1 MSEKPKSKM
10 DAVRERMG
18 ATESPEERAK
28 RQKQLVLPNI
38 LSLSLSIAM
47 VVIGY
52 QVNNELQIL
61 GPPWDLSCEPLCWT
75 AALKV

>member
-1 MSEKPKSKM
+1 VSDEFIRKM
-10 DAVRERMG
+10 DSIRERMG

-52 QVNNELQIL
+52 QVSISPTCYAQLL
-61 GPPWDLSCEPLCWT
+61 PS
-75 AALKV
+75 

>member
-1 MSEKPKSKM
+1 M
-10 DAVRERMG
+10 DAIRDRMG
-18 ATESPEERAK
+18 TTENPEERAK

-52 QVNNELQIL
+52 QVQCVSGI
-61 GPPWDLSCEPLCWT
+61 
-75 AALKV
+75 

>member
-52 QVNNELQIL
+52 QVNNELQIS
-61 GPPWDLSCEPLCWT
+61 GPPWDLSCEPLC
-75 AALKV
+75 